1 MELSIR
7 TRDVELTEALRDH
20 IVRRLESALDTFRD
34 HVQEAVV
41 YLMDLNGPKGGVD
54 KLAQIT
60 IRVSRI
66 GELAVRE
73 TGTTMPAALNRAA
86 RRLKYRLAEA
96 LRAEESPSRESI
108 RCDATRPGSM
118 VEQQPPAYRGVCS
131 T

>member
-7 TRDVELTEALRDH
+7 TRDIELTDALREQID
-20 IVRRLESALDTFRD
+20 RRLEFALDTFRD
-34 HVQEAVV
+34 HVQDVLV

-60 IRVSRI
+60 VRARRI
-66 GELAVRE
+66 GEVAVRE

-96 LRAEESPSRESI
+96 LRAEETLSRESI
-108 RCDATRPGSM
+108 RTA
-118 VEQQPPAYRGVCS
+118 QAA
-131 T
+131 